1 MERQHTEN
9 LFRRYKGQLVNVKTI
24 STGIYK
30 GRVGEI
36 TNDYVAL
43 TDRDGED
50 ETQTF
55 NVSSAS
61 NSGNPFVIVEAASC
75 LLCAAQKSESG
86 MVFCHIDIKYCRH
99 DIRSKTLPNPW
110 LTHSVEWLGEP
121 PEAKLE
127 VFEETQTRKMINT
140 Q

>member
-24 STGIYK
+24 SAGIYK

-55 NVSSAS
+55 IFFVAIESIVVIEGASA
-61 NSGNPFVIVEAASC
+61 P
-75 LLCAAQKSESG
+75 
-86 MVFCHIDIKYCRH
+86 
-99 DIRSKTLPNPW
+99 
-110 LTHSVEWLGEP
+110 
-121 PEAKLE
+121 
-127 VFEETQTRKMINT
+127 
-140 Q
+140 

>member
-24 STGIYK
+24 SGGIYK

-43 TDRDGED
+43 TDRDGDD

-55 NVSSAS
+55 LF
-61 NSGNPFVIVEAASC
+61 FVAIESIVIEAAT
-75 LLCAAQKSESG
+75 A
-86 MVFCHIDIKYCRH
+86 
-99 DIRSKTLPNPW
+99 P
-110 LTHSVEWLGEP
+110 
-121 PEAKLE
+121 
-127 VFEETQTRKMINT
+127 
-140 Q
+140 